1 MSLFKKKNKFNLIND
16 NRITVDA
23 FHTKKM
29 KDLDKGINV
38 KTVKLKKKK
47 NDITKSLNKLLKI
60 SNNKLTDEQ
69 MNRKFKYMEE
79 LKNIDISLQ
88 KINDDYDNYMI
99 NTGHILYKYYD
110 NKEQNN
116 SKKKLKNQVVNSI
129 DFSIRRVS

>member
-60 SNNKLTDEQ
+60 ANNKLTDEQ
-69 MNRKFKYMEE
+69 MNR
-79 LKNIDISLQ
+79 Q
-88 KINDDYDNYMI
+88 
-99 NTGHILYKYYD
+99 T
-110 NKEQNN
+110 NK
-116 SKKKLKNQVVNSI
+116 
-129 DFSIRRVS
+129 